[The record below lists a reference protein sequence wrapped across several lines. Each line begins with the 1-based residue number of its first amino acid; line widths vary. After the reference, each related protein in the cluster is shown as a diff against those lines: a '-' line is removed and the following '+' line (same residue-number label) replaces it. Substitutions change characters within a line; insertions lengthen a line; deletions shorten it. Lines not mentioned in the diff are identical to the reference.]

1 MQRTGNYNQYGKKEG
16 QSMRGFL
23 ELLKTNIKLLLRN
36 KGFLFFL
43 FITPIVSVII
53 MNLHVESSFYA
64 KKETR
69 KITELSG
76 KNEKVVYLN
85 DWGNYAIK
93 VYDAAGTELSEYV
106 LQKIEDAGMF
116 SVYRQNAKGMTE
128 EEILKQVK
136 DDAKNDRMG
145 TVLYLKS
152 TFDKEVMNGNLEKA
166 FLFYQVSEDERWELL
181 ENVFCEE
188 ITAIQQVAQ
197 GTNGE
202 EKQVLSTLEEI
213 EKNMPQKEI
222 VSLEGKN
229 QVSLSVEQNTKKNLT
244 GYAYAILTLGFVFC
258 GVCIAYT
265 VIEERE
271 NKVYTRIRLSK
282 VGRYEYLVSKFFM
295 SVLISLLQT
304 GVMSVYMFVWKE
316 MDFGIPKLSFLLFV
330 FLVGLIFNVLSL
342 TVGILIG
349 DIMGANYA
357 VFAVWVVS
365 SLLSGLYFP
374 IEGSSEII
382 KHIAHLMPQR
392 WFLKGTEMLMT
403 GDNSAYS
410 MIGFITLAYLIIILC
425 IGAVGLRMKESEA

>member
-23 ELLKTNIKLLLRN
+23 ELLKTKIKLLLRN

-145 TVLYLKS
+145 TVL
-152 TFDKEVMNGNLEKA
+152 
-166 FLFYQVSEDERWELL
+166 
-181 ENVFCEE
+181 
-188 ITAIQQVAQ
+188 
-197 GTNGE
+197 
-202 EKQVLSTLEEI
+202 
-213 EKNMPQKEI
+213 
-222 VSLEGKN
+222 
-229 QVSLSVEQNTKKNLT
+229 
-244 GYAYAILTLGFVFC
+244 
-258 GVCIAYT
+258 
-265 VIEERE
+265 
-271 NKVYTRIRLSK
+271 
-282 VGRYEYLVSKFFM
+282 
-295 SVLISLLQT
+295 
-304 GVMSVYMFVWKE
+304 
-316 MDFGIPKLSFLLFV
+316 
-330 FLVGLIFNVLSL
+330 
-342 TVGILIG
+342 
-349 DIMGANYA
+349 
-357 VFAVWVVS
+357 
-365 SLLSGLYFP
+365 
-374 IEGSSEII
+374 
-382 KHIAHLMPQR
+382 
-392 WFLKGTEMLMT
+392 
-403 GDNSAYS
+403 
-410 MIGFITLAYLIIILC
+410 
-425 IGAVGLRMKESEA
+425 